1 MTEGLRYLI
10 VGRGRWASRMEAI
23 LTGEGRGVAALL
35 ESRRPASES
44 ESAYRDRLLAAF
56 RTSRAQIAWLCVPP
70 GSHIPVM
77 IEAAIEAGLHAVVE
91 KPWLCSSE
99 ETHRLEALAKARNS
113 LLAIHYEYCM
123 MRQVEAWRREWN
135 PGSRLGFGGRMTVS
149 RPNHIGLSALDN
161 LGSHLLSIHEYCVP
175 HAEISEID
183 CAYELR
189 DERRVWL
196 DKGDRRIAEIDLLAN
211 KEPIIQRFIAQ
222 VEAATCGV
230 HFSLGLQF
238 ALRVAERSAVW
249 MQQVASR
256 PRP

>member
-1 MTEGLRYLI
+1 MQ
-10 VGRGRWASRMEAI
+10 AI
-23 LTGEGRGVAALL
+23 LTGEGRGVAALVQ
-35 ESRRPASES
+35 SRRPASES
-44 ESAYRDRLLAAF
+44 ECAYRERLLAAF
-56 RTSRAQIAWLCVPP
+56 RTSGAQIAWLCVPP

-77 IEAAIEAGLHAVVE
+77 MEATIEAGLHVVVE
-91 KPWLCSSE
+91 KPWLCSAE

-123 MRQVEAWRREWN
+123 MEQVESWRREWN
-135 PGSRLGFGGRMTVS
+135 PGSGLGFGGRMTVS

-161 LGSHLLSIHEYCVP
+161 FGSHLLSIHEYCVP
-175 HAEISEID
+175 NAQISEIN
-183 CAYELR
+183 CAYEQR

-211 KEPIIQRFIAQ
+211 KEPIIQRFVAQ
-222 VEAATCGV
+222 VEAATRGA

-238 ALRVAERSAVW
+238 ALRVAERSALW

-256 PRP
+256 ARR